1 MTRILAGAGLFLTI
15 FLAICSPALAQTGNG
30 SHDMVPELAHWA
42 ITGLGMVAAGRWAL
56 LAFGRAVPVADV
68 PTFPIYMTSRRQ
80 YQLGGWAFVAFAC
93 GFFLLLIHEHRQI
106 VLLAEPLK
114 IIPESV
120 MAAINDKSAPYLLVV
135 VAMGAV
141 YVYCLTYEKPW
152 NILLMMRDVIQ
163 SWISVPQLAR
173 QIVAQIQFSLRVP
186 PDAIAD
192 VVARSKGVV
201 TEQDF
206 YKDINTPDRKWAET
220 CYMKAWLTQGVD
232 SGGDATFFTEEC
244 FAFDKLDTDFRRT
257 VPAMR
262 NWKAGADSNVD
273 ASDLMKSV
281 VELHNRFARLIACYL
296 IYRNGSRKALG
307 AEALKFGIRLSDK
320 ATENPLRYWIVYM
333 IALMGS
339 VYIGVHASAI
349 GYDLATGAGFNTAQ
363 DPNLATKWVMYS
375 VFNYGLAIIV
385 VLVLRMLASSLGADA
400 GQSHLLTYCWTFVV
414 AFLVGPAG
422 LTVAAYFWAHPDF
435 IANRTFA
442 ALYWDILK
450 WGLAPALVC
459 FYISYYLDRQTCAD
473 LPDIV
478 HSTHTIGWRLLNC
491 FAFASFT
498 LLVMLPPLLALMPTP
513 ETADW
518 TAAKLRF
525 VSSGT
530 TFCVALG
537 LALAAQFAL
546 RKTADAR
553 GVVASP
559 PAVA

>member
-1 MTRILAGAGLFLTI
+1 
-15 FLAICSPALAQTGNG
+15 
-30 SHDMVPELAHWA
+30 
-42 ITGLGMVAAGRWAL
+42 
-56 LAFGRAVPVADV
+56 
-68 PTFPIYMTSRRQ
+68 
-80 YQLGGWAFVAFAC
+80 
-93 GFFLLLIHEHRQI
+93 
-106 VLLAEPLK
+106 
-114 IIPESV
+114 
-120 MAAINDKSAPYLLVV
+120 
-135 VAMGAV
+135 
-141 YVYCLTYEKPW
+141 
-152 NILLMMRDVIQ
+152 
-163 SWISVPQLAR
+163 
-173 QIVAQIQFSLRVP
+173 
-186 PDAIAD
+186 
-192 VVARSKGVV
+192 
-201 TEQDF
+201 
-206 YKDINTPDRKWAET
+206 
-220 CYMKAWLTQGVD
+220 VD

-262 NWKAGADSNVD
+262 NWKAGADANVD

-281 VELHNRFARLIACYL
+281 VELHNRFARLVACYL

-363 DPNLATKWVMYS
+363 DPNLAMKWVMYS

-385 VLVLRMLASSLGADA
+385 VLLLRMLASSLGADA
-400 GQSHLLTYCWTFVV
+400 GQSHLVTYCWTFAV

-422 LTVAAYFWAHPDF
+422 LTVAAYFWAHPQF
-435 IANRTFA
+435 IDNRTFV

-478 HSTHTIGWRLLNC
+478 HSTRTIGWRLLNC

-498 LLVMLPPLLALMPTP
+498 LLVLLPPLLGLTPTP
-513 ETADW
+513 EAADW
-518 TAAKLRF
+518 SAAKLRF

-530 TFCVALG
+530 TFCVAFG

-553 GVVASP
+553 AVVASP
-559 PAVA
+559 QAVA

>member
-1 MTRILAGAGLFLTI
+1 MTRILTGAGLFFSI
-15 FLAICSPALAQTGNG
+15 FLAICGPALAQDGNG
-30 SHDMVPELAHWA
+30 SHDMIPELTHWA

-56 LAFGRAVPVADV
+56 LAFGRAVPIAEV

-93 GFFLLLIHEHRQI
+93 GFFLLLIHEHRE
-106 VLLAEPLK
+106 VLLLAEPLK
-114 IIPESV
+114 IVP
-120 MAAINDKSAPYLLVV
+120 AAIMDATKDKSAPYLLVV

-141 YVYCLTYEKPW
+141 YVYALTWEKPW

-262 NWKAGADSNVD
+262 NWKAGADPNVD

-281 VELHNRFARLIACYL
+281 VELHNRFARLVACYL

-333 IALMGS
+333 IALMAS

-349 GYDLATGAGFNTAQ
+349 GYDPATGAGFNTAQ
-363 DPNLATKWVMYS
+363 DPNLAMKWVMYS

-385 VLVLRMLASSLGADA
+385 VLLLRMLASSLGADA
-400 GQSHLLTYCWTFVV
+400 GQSHLLTYCWTFAV

-422 LTVAAYFWAHPDF
+422 LTVAA
-435 IANRTFA
+435 
-442 ALYWDILK
+442 
-450 WGLAPALVC
+450 
-459 FYISYYLDRQTCAD
+459 
-473 LPDIV
+473 
-478 HSTHTIGWRLLNC
+478 
-491 FAFASFT
+491 
-498 LLVMLPPLLALMPTP
+498 
-513 ETADW
+513 
-518 TAAKLRF
+518 
-525 VSSGT
+525 
-530 TFCVALG
+530 
-537 LALAAQFAL
+537 
-546 RKTADAR
+546 
-553 GVVASP
+553 
-559 PAVA
+559 